1 MFAGIPT
8 EQIPRPP
15 RPFLTDGELGA
26 LSAVLG
32 FIDRHGARRLLSVT
46 HVHGEATPTTE
57 KVKTA
62 RGPLIELKISSARNN
77 PRFLFVVCNDVAVFL
92 AAFAKK
98 TQRLPRTDIARADD
112 RYLNMKGGRS

>member
-1 MFAGIPT
+1 M
-8 EQIPRPP
+8 
-15 RPFLTDGELGA
+15 
-26 LSAVLG
+26 
-32 FIDRHGARRLLSVT
+32 T

-62 RGPLIELKISSARNN
+62 RGPLTELKISSARNN
-77 PRFLFVVCNDVAVFL
+77 PRFLFVVSNDVAVFL

-112 RYLNMKGGRS
+112 RYLNMKGGCS